1 MALRRALAQV
11 ATGRVEQLVE
21 VARHAGT
28 IAVSEASEYGSG
40 ARFSIERRWRNRP
53 AAVTSRVIVAAR
65 PAAASAAVTTA
76 PVEASSTSIAS
87 VTSFVEKCRP
97 LRCPARPGV
106 PSQPVGLLRDERE
119 RRRLVEAA
127 RDALRE
133 RRRAERR
140 ELGLAEVAEVGA
152 PEHDDGERGVAG
164 VEDDARASVAEVEEP
179 GAALHEL
186 FLRQK

>member
-1 MALRRALAQV
+1 M
-11 ATGRVEQLVE
+11 
-21 VARHAGT
+21 
-28 IAVSEASEYGSG
+28 
-40 ARFSIERRWRNRP
+40 
-53 AAVTSRVIVAAR
+53 
-65 PAAASAAVTTA
+65 
-76 PVEASSTSIAS
+76 
-87 VTSFVEKCRP
+87 
-97 LRCPARPGV
+97 

-127 RDALRE
+127 RDALGE

-140 ELGLAEVAEVGA
+140 ELGLAQVAEVGA
-152 PEHDDGERGVAG
+152 PEHDDGERGVTG